1 MAYHN
6 GMATASAPDSIGA
19 TEAARIVGVHR
30 ANFGRDWASRPDFPA
45 PVGHLAR
52 GRLWDREA
60 VRRYALE
67 QGPARGASL
76 RRVPMSGAV
85 ARWTPTIKRRI
96 VRGFGPLRIV
106 VFGSQATGEA
116 RPDSDIDLL
125 VVMPDGTDE
134 RGTAIAIRR
143 ALDDLPVSK
152 DVVVTTPARIRRYGD
167 ISGTLLHDAL
177 VSGATIY
184 ARP

>member
-1 MAYHN
+1 MTYHN
-6 GMATASAPDSIGA
+6 DMTTEITPEPIGA

-30 ANFGRDWASRPDFPA
+30 ANFVRDWAGRPDFPA
-45 PVGHLAR
+45 PIGHLVR

-60 VRRYALE
+60 VRRYAL
-67 QGPARGASL
+67 QRGPARGNAL
-76 RRVPMSGAV
+76 KRVPLSDTV

-116 RPDSDIDLL
+116 RPDSDVDLL
-125 VVMPDGTDE
+125 VVMPDGTDV
-134 RGTAIAIRR
+134 RGTALAIRR
-143 ALDDLPVSK
+143 ALDDLPFSK

-167 ISGTLLHDAL
+167 ISGTLLCDAL
-177 VSGATIY
+177 TSGATLY